1 MAQAGQEG
9 GAAEGTALKRALTT
23 PLLYFFILGDVLGA
37 GVYVLVGQVA
47 ADAGGAVWV
56 PLVVALLL
64 ALLTAA
70 SYAELAT
77 KYPRAGGASHYA
89 TRAFGPFAGFVAG
102 FCMLAAGI
110 VSVAALA
117 RGFGGDY
124 LSAFVTLPVG
134 LVAVVFLAL
143 LALVNA
149 RGIKESTR
157 ANVVA
162 TVVEVGGLAV
172 IVVLGAW
179 LLLRG
184 DGDVGR
190 LTQLGTPE
198 KGAAAAVL
206 SGSVLAYYSFVG
218 FETSVNV
225 AEETRDPRRSYPRAL
240 FGALATAGAVYV
252 LVGLAASAAVPTD
265 RLAGSSGPLLEVVHE
280 AGGVPPRLFSAIALV
295 AVANGALLT
304 GIMSSRLGLRHG
316 EGRAA
321 ARGADQGAAG
331 PTYAVGRDRGHHAA
345 GDAPRAHRQRRHP
358 GVHPGPPAAGRLPHG
373 QHGGAGTAP
382 GPGRDRPLPGPDGTA
397 GAGHRLVPR
406 PRDADR
412 GPGVAARA
420 GDRSGGH
427 GAGRTHRDTAHR
439 TDGPGP
445 AGRRLRGQAKT
456 RVETR
461 PPSSRSG
468 VPLDAWIETVVE
480 GTRAALW
487 REAPVGGSGVIRHE
501 HLRLG
506 DTFSD
511 HEAEAEADEREGGGP
526 GS

>member
-1 MAQAGQEG
+1 MARLGRQRPADAQGSP
-9 GAAEGTALKRALTT
+9 ALKRTLTT

-64 ALLTAA
+64 AMLTAA

-77 KYPRAGGASHYA
+77 KYPRAGGASHYT

-134 LVAVVFLAL
+134 FVAMLFLAL

-157 ANVVA
+157 ANVAA
-162 TVVEVGGLAV
+162 TLVEVGGLLV
-172 IVVLGAW
+172 IVALGVW

-190 LTQLGTPE
+190 LAQLGTPE

-252 LVGLAASAAVPTD
+252 LVGLAASVAVPTA
-265 RLAGSSGPLLEVVHE
+265 RLAESSGPLLEVVE
-280 AGGVPPRLFSAIALV
+280 AAGGVPPRLFSAIALV

-304 GIMSSRLGLRHG
+304 GIMSSRLAYGMARDGLLPAALAKVLPGRRTPWAAIAVTTLLSMLLALTGSVTTLASTLVLLLLVVFLMVNTAVLVLRRDPG
-316 EGRAA
+316 EADHFRAPTVLPVLGALSCVALATQIEAEVWLRGLLVVAVGTVLAALAA
-321 ARGADQGAAG
+321 ARRTAKGAD
-331 PTYAVGRDRGHHAA
+331 R
-345 GDAPRAHRQRRHP
+345 
-358 GVHPGPPAAGRLPHG
+358 AGRG
-373 QHGGAGTAP
+373 
-382 GPGRDRPLPGPDGTA
+382 
-397 GAGHRLVPR
+397 
-406 PRDADR
+406 
-412 GPGVAARA
+412 
-420 GDRSGGH
+420 
-427 GAGRTHRDTAHR
+427 
-439 TDGPGP
+439 
-445 AGRRLRGQAKT
+445 
-456 RVETR
+456 
-461 PPSSRSG
+461 
-468 VPLDAWIETVVE
+468 
-480 GTRAALW
+480 
-487 REAPVGGSGVIRHE
+487 
-501 HLRLG
+501 
-506 DTFSD
+506 
-511 HEAEAEADEREGGGP
+511 
-526 GS
+526 

>member
-1 MAQAGQEG
+1 MARRVGNRVSAQAAAEAGEQG
-9 GAAEGTALKRALTT
+9 GAQETTTLKRALTT

-47 ADAGGAVWV
+47 ADAGGAVWA

-89 TRAFGPFAGFVAG
+89 TRAFGPFFGFVAG

-134 LVAVVFLAL
+134 LVAVLFLAL

-162 TVVEVGGLAV
+162 TVVEVSGLAV

-252 LVGLAASAAVPTD
+252 LVGMAASAAVPTA
-265 RLAGSSGPLLEVVHE
+265 RLAGSSGPLLEVVEE
-280 AGGVPPRLFSAIALV
+280 AGGVPTRLFSAIALV

-304 GIMSSRLGLRHG
+304 GIMSSRLAYGMAKDGLLPAALTKVLPGRRTPWAAIAATTLLAMLLALTGSVATLASTLVLLLLVVFLMVNTAVLVLRREPG
-316 EGRAA
+316 EADHFRTPTALPVLGIASCVVLA
-321 ARGADQGAAG
+321 TQIEAQVWLRGL
-331 PTYAVGRDRGHHAA
+331 TVVAVG
-345 GDAPRAHRQRRHP
+345 
-358 GVHPGPPAAGRLPHG
+358 
-373 QHGGAGTAP
+373 
-382 GPGRDRPLPGPDGTA
+382 
-397 GAGHRLVPR
+397 
-406 PRDADR
+406 
-412 GPGVAARA
+412 
-420 GDRSGGH
+420 
-427 GAGRTHRDTAHR
+427 
-439 TDGPGP
+439 
-445 AGRRLRGQAKT
+445 
-456 RVETR
+456 
-461 PPSSRSG
+461 
-468 VPLDAWIETVVE
+468 TVL
-480 GTRAALW
+480 AALICV
-487 REAPVGGSGVIRHE
+487 RRT
-501 HLRLG
+501 RR
-506 DTFSD
+506 
-511 HEAEAEADEREGGGP
+511 ADEDVRDP
-526 GS
+526 G

>member
-1 MAQAGQEG
+1 MGR
-9 GAAEGTALKRALTT
+9 GTALKRALTT

-102 FCMLAAGI
+102 FCMLAAGV

-124 LSAFVTLPVG
+124 LAEFVTLPVG
-134 LVAVVFLAL
+134 LVAVAFLGL
-143 LALVNA
+143 LALINA

-162 TVVEVGGLAV
+162 TLIEVGGLV
-172 IVVLGAW
+172 LIIVLGAW

-252 LVGLAASAAVPTD
+252 LVGLAASAAVPTS
-265 RLAGSSGPLLEVVHE
+265 RLAESSGPLLEVVKE
-280 AGGVPPRLFSAIALV
+280 AGGVPDRLFSAIALV

-304 GIMSSRLGLRHG
+304 GIMSSRLAYGMAKDGLLPSPLTKVLPGRRTPWAAIAVTTLLAMLLALTGSVATLASTLVLLLLIVFFMVNTAVLVLRRDEGEADHFRAPTVLPVLGLASCVLLATQIEGAVWLRGLAIVGVGVLLAALTTLRRHK
-316 EGRAA
+316 
-321 ARGADQGAAG
+321 DGAA
-331 PTYAVGRDRGHHAA
+331 PETAA
-345 GDAPRAHRQRRHP
+345 DVRTEQR
-358 GVHPGPPAAGRLPHG
+358 
-373 QHGGAGTAP
+373 T
-382 GPGRDRPLPGPDGTA
+382 
-397 GAGHRLVPR
+397 
-406 PRDADR
+406 
-412 GPGVAARA
+412 
-420 GDRSGGH
+420 
-427 GAGRTHRDTAHR
+427 
-439 TDGPGP
+439 
-445 AGRRLRGQAKT
+445 
-456 RVETR
+456 
-461 PPSSRSG
+461 
-468 VPLDAWIETVVE
+468 
-480 GTRAALW
+480 
-487 REAPVGGSGVIRHE
+487 EA
-501 HLRLG
+501 
-506 DTFSD
+506 
-511 HEAEAEADEREGGGP
+511 EREG
-526 GS
+526 SAT

>member
-1 MAQAGQEG
+1 MARFGTRRP
-9 GAAEGTALKRALTT
+9 AESQDGPALKRALTT

-47 ADAGGAVWV
+47 ADTGGAVWV

-64 ALLTAA
+64 AMLTAA

-77 KYPRAGGASHYA
+77 KYPRAGGASHY
-89 TRAFGPFAGFVAG
+89 TTLAFGPFAGFVAG

-134 LVAVVFLAL
+134 AVAVVFLAL

-162 TVVEVGGLAV
+162 TVIEVGGLLV
-172 IVVLGAW
+172 IVALGAW

-184 DGDVGR
+184 DGDVAR
-190 LTQLGTPE
+190 LGQLGTPE
-198 KGAAAAVL
+198 RGAAAAVL

-252 LVGLAASAAVPTD
+252 LVGLAASVAVPTA
-265 RLAGSSGPLLEVVHE
+265 RLAGSSGPLLEVVE
-280 AGGVPPRLFSAIALV
+280 AAGGVPTRLFSAIALV

-304 GIMSSRLGLRHG
+304 GIMSSRLAYGMARDGLLPAALTKVLPGRRTPWAAIAVTTVLSMLLALTGSVATLASTLVLLLLVVFLMVNTAVLVLRRDPGEADHFRTPTVLPVLGAASCVALATQIEAEVWLRGLLVVAVGTVLAAVAAVRRGGRPDATEPADHPG
-316 EGRAA
+316 EGRRTPGTGAPA
-321 ARGADQGAAG
+321 PARQTEGAGAPDRTPEPDGVDHEDRADG
-331 PTYAVGRDRGHHAA
+331 VASRGHGGPR
-345 GDAPRAHRQRRHP
+345 GD
-358 GVHPGPPAAGRLPHG
+358 
-373 QHGGAGTAP
+373 
-382 GPGRDRPLPGPDGTA
+382 DRPA
-397 GAGHRLVPR
+397 G
-406 PRDADR
+406 
-412 GPGVAARA
+412 
-420 GDRSGGH
+420 
-427 GAGRTHRDTAHR
+427 
-439 TDGPGP
+439 
-445 AGRRLRGQAKT
+445 
-456 RVETR
+456 
-461 PPSSRSG
+461 
-468 VPLDAWIETVVE
+468 
-480 GTRAALW
+480 
-487 REAPVGGSGVIRHE
+487 
-501 HLRLG
+501 
-506 DTFSD
+506 
-511 HEAEAEADEREGGGP
+511 
-526 GS
+526 

>member
-1 MAQAGQEG
+1 MARRVGHEAGTRAR
-9 GAAEGTALKRALTT
+9 GAAQEPKALKRALTT

-124 LSAFVTLPVG
+124 LSAFVTLPVA

-172 IVVLGAW
+172 VVVLGAW

-184 DGDVGR
+184 DGELGR
-190 LTQLGTPE
+190 LTDLGTPE

-225 AEETRDPRRSYPRAL
+225 AEETRNPRRSYPRAL

-252 LVGLAASAAVPTD
+252 LVGLAASAAVPTAQ
-265 RLAGSSGPLLEVVHE
+265 LAGSSGPLLEVVKE
-280 AGGVPPRLFSAIALV
+280 AGGVPPKLFSAVALV

-304 GIMSSRLGLRHG
+304 GIMSSRLAYGMAKDGLLPGVLTKVLPGRRTPWAAIAVTTGLAMLLALTGSVATLASTLVLLLLVVFLMVNTAVLVLRRDPGEGDHFRTPVVLPVLGIASCVLLATQIEAAVWLRGLAIVAAGAVLAAISVARRSRRTNEG
-316 EGRAA
+316 EGR
-321 ARGADQGAAG
+321 RAD
-331 PTYAVGRDRGHHAA
+331 V
-345 GDAPRAHRQRRHP
+345 DASRP
-358 GVHPGPPAAGRLPHG
+358 G
-373 QHGGAGTAP
+373 
-382 GPGRDRPLPGPDGTA
+382 
-397 GAGHRLVPR
+397 
-406 PRDADR
+406 
-412 GPGVAARA
+412 
-420 GDRSGGH
+420 
-427 GAGRTHRDTAHR
+427 
-439 TDGPGP
+439 
-445 AGRRLRGQAKT
+445 
-456 RVETR
+456 
-461 PPSSRSG
+461 
-468 VPLDAWIETVVE
+468 
-480 GTRAALW
+480 
-487 REAPVGGSGVIRHE
+487 
-501 HLRLG
+501 
-506 DTFSD
+506 
-511 HEAEAEADEREGGGP
+511 
-526 GS
+526 

>member
-1 MAQAGQEG
+1 M
-9 GAAEGTALKRALTT
+9 
-23 PLLYFFILGDVLGA
+23 LYFFILGDVLGA

-56 PLVVALLL
+56 PLLVALLL

-124 LSAFVTLPVG
+124 LSDFVTLPVA

-172 IVVLGAW
+172 VVALGAW

-190 LTQLGTPE
+190 LTRLGTPE

-252 LVGLAASAAVPTD
+252 LVGVAASVAVPTD
-265 RLAGSSGPLLEVVHE
+265 RLASSSGPLLEVVRE
-280 AGGVPPRLFSAIALV
+280 AGGVPTRLFGAIALV

-304 GIMSSRLGLRHG
+304 GIMSSRLAYGMARDGLLPAALTKVLPGRRTPWAAIAATTLPAMLLALTGSVATLASTLVLLLLVVFLMVNTAVLVLRRDPGDADHFRAPTVLPVLG
-316 EGRAA
+316 IASCAVPATQIEAGVWLRGLAVVAVGAVLAAAAAVRRSGRAG
-321 ARGADQGAAG
+321 RAD
-331 PTYAVGRDRGHHAA
+331 
-345 GDAPRAHRQRRHP
+345 
-358 GVHPGPPAAGRLPHG
+358 
-373 QHGGAGTAP
+373 
-382 GPGRDRPLPGPDGTA
+382 
-397 GAGHRLVPR
+397 
-406 PRDADR
+406 
-412 GPGVAARA
+412 
-420 GDRSGGH
+420 
-427 GAGRTHRDTAHR
+427 GAGR
-439 TDGPGP
+439 
-445 AGRRLRGQAKT
+445 
-456 RVETR
+456 
-461 PPSSRSG
+461 
-468 VPLDAWIETVVE
+468 
-480 GTRAALW
+480 
-487 REAPVGGSGVIRHE
+487 
-501 HLRLG
+501 
-506 DTFSD
+506 
-511 HEAEAEADEREGGGP
+511 GGGTGRP
-526 GS
+526 VKKDSF

>member
-1 MAQAGQEG
+1 MARRVGHEAGTRAR
-9 GAAEGTALKRALTT
+9 GAAQEPKALKRALTT

-124 LSAFVTLPVG
+124 LSAFVTLPVA

-172 IVVLGAW
+172 VVVLGAW

-184 DGDVGR
+184 DGDLGR
-190 LTQLGTPE
+190 LTDLGTPE

-225 AEETRDPRRSYPRAL
+225 AEETRNPRRSYPRAL

-252 LVGLAASAAVPTD
+252 LVGLAASAAVPTAQ
-265 RLAGSSGPLLEVVHE
+265 LAGSSGPLLEVVKE
-280 AGGVPPRLFSAIALV
+280 AGGVPPKLFSAVALV

-304 GIMSSRLGLRHG
+304 GIMSSRLAYGMAKDGLLPGVLTKVLPGRRTPWAAIAVTTGLAMLLALTGSVATLASTLVLLLLVVFLMVNTAVLVLRRDPGEGDHFRTPVVLPVLGIASCVLLATQIEAAVWLRGLAIVAAGAVLAAISVARRSQRTNEG
-316 EGRAA
+316 EGR
-321 ARGADQGAAG
+321 RAD
-331 PTYAVGRDRGHHAA
+331 V
-345 GDAPRAHRQRRHP
+345 DASRP
-358 GVHPGPPAAGRLPHG
+358 G
-373 QHGGAGTAP
+373 
-382 GPGRDRPLPGPDGTA
+382 
-397 GAGHRLVPR
+397 
-406 PRDADR
+406 
-412 GPGVAARA
+412 
-420 GDRSGGH
+420 
-427 GAGRTHRDTAHR
+427 
-439 TDGPGP
+439 
-445 AGRRLRGQAKT
+445 
-456 RVETR
+456 
-461 PPSSRSG
+461 
-468 VPLDAWIETVVE
+468 
-480 GTRAALW
+480 
-487 REAPVGGSGVIRHE
+487 
-501 HLRLG
+501 
-506 DTFSD
+506 
-511 HEAEAEADEREGGGP
+511 
-526 GS
+526 

>member
-1 MAQAGQEG
+1 MARRVGHEAGTRAR
-9 GAAEGTALKRALTT
+9 GAAQEPKALKRALTT

-124 LSAFVTLPVG
+124 LSAFVTLPVA

-143 LALVNA
+143 LALVNV

-172 IVVLGAW
+172 VVVLGAW

-184 DGDVGR
+184 DGDLGR
-190 LTQLGTPE
+190 LTDLGTPE

-225 AEETRDPRRSYPRAL
+225 AEETRNPRRSYPRAL

-252 LVGLAASAAVPTD
+252 LVGLAASAAVPTAQ
-265 RLAGSSGPLLEVVHE
+265 LAGSSGPLLEVVKE
-280 AGGVPPRLFSAIALV
+280 AGGVPPKLFSAVALV

-304 GIMSSRLGLRHG
+304 GIMSSRLAYGMAKDGLLPGVLTKVLPGRRTPWAAIAVTTGLAMLLALTGSVATLASTLVLLLLVVFLMVNTAVLVLRRDPGEGDHFRTPGVLPVLGIASCVLLATQIEAAVWLRGLAIVAAGAVLAAISVARRSQRTNEG
-316 EGRAA
+316 EGR
-321 ARGADQGAAG
+321 RAD
-331 PTYAVGRDRGHHAA
+331 V
-345 GDAPRAHRQRRHP
+345 DASRP
-358 GVHPGPPAAGRLPHG
+358 G
-373 QHGGAGTAP
+373 
-382 GPGRDRPLPGPDGTA
+382 
-397 GAGHRLVPR
+397 
-406 PRDADR
+406 
-412 GPGVAARA
+412 
-420 GDRSGGH
+420 
-427 GAGRTHRDTAHR
+427 
-439 TDGPGP
+439 
-445 AGRRLRGQAKT
+445 
-456 RVETR
+456 
-461 PPSSRSG
+461 
-468 VPLDAWIETVVE
+468 
-480 GTRAALW
+480 
-487 REAPVGGSGVIRHE
+487 
-501 HLRLG
+501 
-506 DTFSD
+506 
-511 HEAEAEADEREGGGP
+511 
-526 GS
+526 

>member
-1 MAQAGQEG
+1 M
-9 GAAEGTALKRALTT
+9 TT

-102 FCMLAAGI
+102 FCMLAAGV

-124 LSAFVTLPVG
+124 LAEFVTLPVG
-134 LVAVVFLAL
+134 LVAVAFLGL
-143 LALVNA
+143 LALINA

-162 TVVEVGGLAV
+162 TLIEVGGLV
-172 IVVLGAW
+172 LIIVLGAW

-252 LVGLAASAAVPTD
+252 LVGLAASAAVPTS
-265 RLAGSSGPLLEVVHE
+265 RLAESSGPLLEVVKE
-280 AGGVPPRLFSAIALV
+280 AGGVPDRLFSAIALV

-304 GIMSSRLGLRHG
+304 GIMSSRLAYGMAKDGLLPSPLTKVLPGRRTPWAAIAVTTLLAMLLALTGSVATLASTLVLLLLIVFFMVNTAVLVLRRDEG
-316 EGRAA
+316 EADHFRAPTVLPVLGLASCVLLATQIEGAVWLRGLAIVGVGVLLA
-321 ARGADQGAAG
+321 ALTTLRRKKDGAA
-331 PTYAVGRDRGHHAA
+331 PETTADVRTE
-345 GDAPRAHRQRRHP
+345 QR
-358 GVHPGPPAAGRLPHG
+358 
-373 QHGGAGTAP
+373 T
-382 GPGRDRPLPGPDGTA
+382 
-397 GAGHRLVPR
+397 
-406 PRDADR
+406 
-412 GPGVAARA
+412 
-420 GDRSGGH
+420 
-427 GAGRTHRDTAHR
+427 
-439 TDGPGP
+439 
-445 AGRRLRGQAKT
+445 
-456 RVETR
+456 
-461 PPSSRSG
+461 
-468 VPLDAWIETVVE
+468 
-480 GTRAALW
+480 
-487 REAPVGGSGVIRHE
+487 EA
-501 HLRLG
+501 
-506 DTFSD
+506 
-511 HEAEAEADEREGGGP
+511 EREG
-526 GS
+526 SAT